1 MERVEEFVSGKQN
14 YNKGLSS
21 SVGAEVFN
29 ISFSNDV
36 FCGVVHSEKTGN
48 KHYQMTVTLGST
60 WKSSCTCKANTN
72 KHNKCKH
79 VAALLSSLYHLKN
92 HCSSPPKAF
101 VQRMKAMA
109 SVGVSPVLGDVCGK
123 SITWDQVLLQYTSPP
138 PSHNNKPA
146 IIISEPVKRKKRRG
160 KVYCLCKGKKE
171 KGMVKCS
178 KCSDFF
184 HLSCLS
190 KFSISV
196 GKKKDFICPLKC
208 KQ

>member
-1 MERVEEFVSGKQN
+1 
-14 YNKGLSS
+14 
-21 SVGAEVFN
+21 
-29 ISFSNDV
+29 
-36 FCGVVHSEKTGN
+36 
-48 KHYQMTVTLGST
+48 
-60 WKSSCTCKANTN
+60 
-72 KHNKCKH
+72 
-79 VAALLSSLYHLKN
+79 
-92 HCSSPPKAF
+92 
-101 VQRMKAMA
+101 MA